1 MSGFN
6 FLSWEENDLKI
17 DHLVVNV
24 ESYVQEDENFINKVR
39 SIGLPYEPKWGK
51 GTKGFK
57 VSNIWIGDE
66 YFEFIKIKSK
76 DGGGWIESWTQDYH
90 SGQRGLIGFALEV
103 DDIEATYQK
112 LISQNIQVSTPEPL
126 KFKWFFN
133 LLSKTMPWKN
143 AYLPKFEGMPFQFF
157 LQQLNDEKSKAYMQ
171 KYMVP
176 NSREKNIEG
185 ILEVKIYGTLT
196 EQDKNIIKALFQDYK
211 INASTITASLG
222 HQTISFIESKNHSVE
237 VILDC
242 DNEEMSNKQLEI
254 GDNLIIKYD

>member
-1 MSGFN
+1 M
-6 FLSWEENDLKI
+6 KI

-24 ESYVQEDENFINKVR
+24 DGYVQDDKNFIKKVHAF
-39 SIGLPYEPKWGK
+39 GLPYEPKWGK

-57 VSNIWIGDE
+57 VSNLWIGDE
-66 YFEFIKIKSK
+66 YFELIQVKTK
-76 DGGGWIESWTQDYH
+76 DGGGWIKSWTDDYH
-90 SGQRGLIGFALEV
+90 SGHRGLIGFALEV

-112 LISQNIQVSTPEPL
+112 LIKQNVPVTVPEPL

-143 AYLPKFEGMPFQFF
+143 SYLPKFEGMPFQFF

-176 NSREKNIEG
+176 NSRDTNING

-196 EQDKNIIKALFQDYK
+196 ELDKSIIKALFQDYH
-211 INASTITASLG
+211 IGDHTITVSLG
-222 HQTISFIESKNHSVE
+222 NQIISFVESQEHLVE

-242 DNEEMSNKQLEI
+242 DNEEKLTRQLEI
-254 GDNLIIKYD
+254 GNNLIIKYD